1 MKKGITILVA
11 DRNPHVREF
20 LKRELAA
27 VGYRVMLAN
36 NGRELL
42 SRLESRQGVDLLVL
56 DLDLPYAG
64 DLGILD
70 EVRGRIPTLPVVV
83 HTFLPEYINYPTKL
97 NNAAFVEKEG
107 NSVDRLKDVI
117 SEVLNKPAPHFAAS
131 PQIEESSPNQY

>member
-1 MKKGITILVA
+1 MKKGITILIA

-27 VGYRVMLAN
+27 VGYRVMLAH
-36 NGRELL
+36 NGGEVLRC
-42 SRLESRQGVDLLVL
+42 LEDRQGVDLLVL

-64 DLGILD
+64 DPGILD
-70 EVRGRIPTLPVVV
+70 EIRSRIPTLPVVV
-83 HTFLPEYINYPTKL
+83 HAFLPEYVKHPNTL

-117 SEVLNKPAPHFAAS
+117 SEVLNNPAPHFAAG
-131 PQIEESSPNQY
+131 PQIEESSPNQF